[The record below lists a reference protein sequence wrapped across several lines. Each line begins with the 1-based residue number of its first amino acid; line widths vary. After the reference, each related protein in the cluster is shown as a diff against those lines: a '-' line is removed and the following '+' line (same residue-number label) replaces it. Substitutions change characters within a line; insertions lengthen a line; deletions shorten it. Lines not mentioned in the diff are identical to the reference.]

1 MDEWT
6 DDILDRAYA
15 QATSYEEKALFE
27 AVKQSI
33 RETDKRL
40 EQAKGQLDGMAWDK
54 EGWE

>member
-1 MDEWT
+1 MDECT

-33 RETDKRL
+33 RETYKRL

>member
-27 AVKQSI
+27 AVK
-33 RETDKRL
+33 
-40 EQAKGQLDGMAWDK
+40 
-54 EGWE
+54 